1 MRRRL
6 ARAPITEPIS
16 CLLDRITS
24 TTNSSDSFSC
34 SSLKLATWSSGDYKV
49 IKKCSNCGNFQ
60 NKLFKSNL
68 QLSLKST
75 STGGCTFP
83 CNNKTPII
91 HKEHLRRFPRWTA
104 IKTVKRR
111 RKSLRS
117 PPSSS
122 VYKSLLHNNIP
133 VIWITFP
140 FLELT
145 RASPSHLSKLIN
157 LSSLFNTNKFTSSI
171 FIHWKTKTIF
181 KEGHLTCPAWLSCW
195 APVTS
200 SWVKIHLEDN
210 LSQMYLQTLIF
221 ALDQASAFFS
231 VQCQLLTLVASGL
244 SSTIHLNLKKD
255 HFMIGQGRKPC
266 TWDHPRPTW
275 PFVNELSLQSCSEN
289 EGGKSFSR
297 LLQNQHIW
305 ALGVWY
311 TAKVS
316 NLFSQSQTMTR
327 GTSGWGK
334 VLLLWCRFSF
344 SHWSSR
350 KVRLGGAA
358 LCLHGLLCG
367 VEMSV

>member
-16 CLLDRITS
+16 CLLDKITS

-49 IKKCSNCGNFQ
+49 IKKCSNWGNFQ

-83 CNNKTPII
+83 CNNKTPVI
-91 HKEHLRRFPRWTA
+91 HKEHLRGFPRWTA

-133 VIWITFP
+133 VIRITFP

-157 LSSLFNTNKFTSSI
+157 LGLLFNIKKIHLLKIICTSSLF
-171 FIHWKTKTIF
+171 
-181 KEGHLTCPAWLSCW
+181 
-195 APVTS
+195 
-200 SWVKIHLEDN
+200 
-210 LSQMYLQTLIF
+210 
-221 ALDQASAFFS
+221 
-231 VQCQLLTLVASGL
+231 
-244 SSTIHLNLKKD
+244 
-255 HFMIGQGRKPC
+255 
-266 TWDHPRPTW
+266 PRRRT
-275 PFVNELSLQSCSEN
+275 
-289 EGGKSFSR
+289 
-297 LLQNQHIW
+297 
-305 ALGVWY
+305 
-311 TAKVS
+311 
-316 NLFSQSQTMTR
+316 
-327 GTSGWGK
+327 
-334 VLLLWCRFSF
+334 
-344 SHWSSR
+344 
-350 KVRLGGAA
+350 
-358 LCLHGLLCG
+358 
-367 VEMSV
+367 